1 MGMIVPDPLL
11 GCPSAESAAAAVATE
26 AQVRQ
31 FSGRQIGDKLAT
43 FRSELIACGQELR
56 WTQALLQGGS
66 FVDDT
71 LRMLGRLTCR
81 IGVIGQVKAGKSSL
95 VNALVGKPG
104 LLPTDVNPWTTAVT
118 RLHFG
123 RADAPADVAAEFSF
137 FERNEWEQLANGGGQ
152 LRELT
157 QSLVPG
163 FKVELLHKQV
173 DAMRR
178 RSESRLGPALDS
190 LLGNKHVFST
200 LSPEVLEKYI
210 CASLPDT
217 AAEEKGVYS
226 DVIKTADI
234 YFDRSDFG
242 FPTTIIDTPGTND
255 PYLVRDEIA
264 RRALESAH
272 LHIVVLTPQQALS
285 PADVALLRIL
295 RGLSKD
301 RIVVFLNRID
311 QLGDVARDAAAIVQ
325 HVREGLRRE
334 LPESEFAVVAGSA
347 FWADTALRGSEADV
361 EQAWSARAKAYAQHL
376 AKEAGSSVAIGAG
389 EDDTE
394 QRARSL
400 FLCSGL
406 PALFD
411 VLARLALEGHT
422 GRVLTRVSRAF
433 RELAGVGENAAR
445 HALTEVEGGADQE
458 EGDEELRAADA
469 EVKTVLTD
477 AQERGNLLIEG
488 QCTKIAEALQAAMR
502 SFSDAECRKLRHAIA
517 ERQAGSGVW
526 SCDLTLLRQQ
536 LEETLVAAYRA
547 AEQEMGKLE
556 TELRLQLQEVL
567 KRYNP
572 QWASRDGGGGEPGSL
587 ELPTLGTPSIVLQ
600 LDEPWWKR
608 WWRPG
613 RSSERHAAALDRLI
627 ENEFSA
633 IAGTLAQTAR
643 TQLVAR
649 QSSALEE
656 ANVIYVG
663 LLDLLKEQSGLRREQ
678 ARASTS
684 DEDSQRE
691 AAELERIREARIAEL
706 KRRASDMNL
715 LADRLEMSL
724 LADRLESID
733 QDVRREDQQG
743 VVTS

>member
-1 MGMIVPDPLL
+1 MIVPDPLP
-11 GCPSAESAAAAVATE
+11 GSANMSGTPAPVATE

-31 FSGRQIGDKLAT
+31 FSRRQIGDKLET
-43 FRSELIACGQELR
+43 LRSELVTCGRELR
-56 WTQALLQGGS
+56 WTQALMQGGS
-66 FVDDT
+66 FIDDT
-71 LRMLGRLTCR
+71 LRMLDLLTCR

-95 VNALVGKPG
+95 VNALMGKPG

-123 RADAPADVAAEFSF
+123 RVDTPVDVAAEFTF
-137 FERNEWEQLANGGGQ
+137 FEPNEWEQLANGGGQ

-173 DAMRR
+173 DVMRR

-190 LLGNKHVFST
+190 LLGKKHVFPA
-200 LSPEVLEKYI
+200 LSAEALEKYI

-217 AAEEKGVYS
+217 ADEQKGVYS

-234 YFDRSDFG
+234 YFGRSDFG

-272 LHIVVLTPQQALS
+272 VHIVVLTPQQALS

-295 RGLSKD
+295 RGLSRD

-311 QLGDVARDAAAIVQ
+311 QLGDVARDSAAIVQ

-334 LPESEFAVVAGSA
+334 LPESEFSVVAGSA
-347 FWADTALRGSEADV
+347 FWADTALRGSQADI

-376 AKEAGSSVAIGAG
+376 SQQAGSSAGAGAGAAG

-411 VLARLALEGHT
+411 VLARLALDSHT

-433 RELAGVGENAAR
+433 HELARVGENAAR
-445 HALTEVEGGADQE
+445 HALTQAEGGAD

-477 AQERGNLLIEG
+477 LQERGNLLINDHG
-488 QCTKIAEALQAAMR
+488 AKIAEALQAAMR
-502 SFSDAECRKLRHAIA
+502 SFSDAECRKLRDAIA
-517 ERQAGSGVW
+517 EGQAGSDVW

-536 LEETLVAAYRA
+536 LEEALVAAYRA
-547 AEQEMGKLE
+547 AEQEIGKLE
-556 TELRLQLQEVL
+556 TELRLQLQQVL

-572 QWASRDGGGGEPGSL
+572 QWASPETGGGEPGTL
-587 ELPTLGTPSIVLQ
+587 ELPTIGTPSIVLK
-600 LDEPWWKR
+600 LDEPWWKG

-613 RSSERHAAALDRLI
+613 RSSERHAAALARLI
-627 ENEFSA
+627 ETEFSA
-633 IAGTLAQTAR
+633 IAGTLTQTAR
-643 TQLVAR
+643 TQLEAR

-663 LLDLLKEQSGLRREQ
+663 LIDLLKEQNRARREQ
-678 ARASTS
+678 ARAATS
-684 DEDSQRE
+684 GEDSQRA
-691 AAELERIREARIAEL
+691 AAELQRIREARIAEL
-706 KRRASDMNL
+706 KKQASDMSL

-733 QDVRREDQQG
+733 RDVRREDQPA
-743 VVTS
+743 S

>member
-1 MGMIVPDPLL
+1 MGMIVPDPLP
-11 GCPSAESAAAAVATE
+11 GSAPGTPAPVATE

-31 FSGRQIGDKLAT
+31 FSRRQIGDKLDT
-43 FRSELIACGQELR
+43 LRSELVTCGRELR
-56 WTQALLQGGS
+56 WTQALMQGS
-66 FVDDT
+66 PFVDDT
-71 LRMLGRLTCR
+71 LRMLDRLTCR

-95 VNALVGKPG
+95 VNALMGKPG

-123 RADAPADVAAEFSF
+123 HADAPVDVAAEFTF
-137 FERNEWEQLANGGGQ
+137 FEPNEWEQLANGGGQ

-163 FKVELLHKQV
+163 FKLELLHKQV
-173 DAMRR
+173 DVMRR
-178 RSESRLGPALDS
+178 RSESRLGPALGS
-190 LLGNKHVFST
+190 LLGNKHVFPA
-200 LSPEVLEKYI
+200 LSAEVLEKYI

-217 AAEEKGVYS
+217 ADDQKGVYS

-234 YFDRSDFG
+234 YFGRTGFG

-272 LHIVVLTPQQALS
+272 VHIVVLTPQQALS

-295 RGLSKD
+295 RGLNRD
-301 RIVVFLNRID
+301 RVVVFLNRID

-334 LPESEFAVVAGSA
+334 LPGSEFPVVAGSA
-347 FWADTALRGSEADV
+347 FWADTALRGSAADV
-361 EQAWSARAKAYAQHL
+361 EEAWSAKAKAYAQHL
-376 AKEAGSSVAIGAG
+376 SPQAGSAISAGAAG

-411 VLARLALEGHT
+411 VLARLALDSHT

-433 RELAGVGENAAR
+433 HELARVGENAAR
-445 HALTEVEGGADQE
+445 HALAQAEGGADQE
-458 EGDEELRAADA
+458 GDQELRAVDA
-469 EVKTVLTD
+469 EVKTVLAD
-477 AQERGNLLIEG
+477 LQERGDLLIEDHG
-488 QCTKIAEALQAAMR
+488 AKIAEALRAAMR
-502 SFSDAECRKLRHAIA
+502 SFSDAECRKLRDAIA
-517 ERQAGSGVW
+517 EGQAGSGVW

-536 LEETLVAAYRA
+536 LEEALVAAYRE
-547 AEQEMGKLE
+547 AEQDIGKLD
-556 TELRLQLQEVL
+556 TELRLQLQQVL

-572 QWASRDGGGGEPGSL
+572 QWASPEAGGGEPGSL
-587 ELPTLGTPSIVLQ
+587 ELPTIGTPSMVLQ

-608 WWRPG
+608 WWRFG

-627 ENEFSA
+627 EKEFSA
-633 IAGTLAQTAR
+633 IAGTLAQTAH
-643 TQLVAR
+643 TQLEAR
-649 QSSALEE
+649 RSSALEE

-663 LLDLLKEQSGLRREQ
+663 LIDLLKAQSRARREQ
-678 ARASTS
+678 ASAATS
-684 DEDSQRE
+684 GEDSQRA
-691 AAELERIREARIAEL
+691 AAELQRIREARIAEL
-706 KRRASDMNL
+706 KKQASDMSL

-733 QDVRREDQQG
+733 RDVRREDQPAG
-743 VVTS
+743 

>member
-1 MGMIVPDPLL
+1 MVVPDPLP
-11 GCPSAESAAAAVATE
+11 GSACVSSTAAPVATE

-31 FSGRQIGDKLAT
+31 FSRRQIGDKLETLRA
-43 FRSELIACGQELR
+43 ELIACGRELR
-56 WTQALLQGGS
+56 WTQGLMQGS
-66 FVDDT
+66 PFVDGT
-71 LRMLGRLTCR
+71 LRMLDRLTCR

-95 VNALVGKPG
+95 VNALMGKPG

-123 RADAPADVAAEFSF
+123 HADAPVDVAAEFTF
-137 FERNEWEQLANGGGQ
+137 FEPDEWEQLANGGGQ

-173 DAMRR
+173 DVMRR
-178 RSESRLGPALDS
+178 RSESRLGPALGS
-190 LLGNKHVFST
+190 LLGNKHAFPS
-200 LSPEVLEKYI
+200 LSAEVLEKYI

-217 AAEEKGVYS
+217 ADDQKGVYS

-234 YFDRSDFG
+234 YFGRSDFG

-272 LHIVVLTPQQALS
+272 VHIVVLTPQQALS

-311 QLGDVARDAAAIVQ
+311 QLGDVARDAATIVQ
-325 HVREGLRRE
+325 HVQEGLRRE
-334 LPESEFAVVAGSA
+334 LPESEFSVVAGSA

-361 EQAWSARAKAYAQHL
+361 EQAWSAKAKAYAQHL
-376 AKEAGSSVAIGAG
+376 SQQAGSSTGAGAGAVG
-389 EDDTE
+389 EDDAE

-411 VLARLALEGHT
+411 VLGRLALDSHT

-433 RELAGVGENAAR
+433 HELAKVGENAAR
-445 HALTEVEGGADQE
+445 HALTQAEGGADQE

-469 EVKTVLTD
+469 EVKTVLAD
-477 AQERGNLLIEG
+477 LQERGNLLIKDHG
-488 QCTKIAEALQAAMR
+488 AKIAEALQAAMR
-502 SFSDAECRKLRHAIA
+502 SFSDAECRKLRDAIA
-517 ERQAGSGVW
+517 EGQAGSGVW

-536 LEETLVAAYRA
+536 LEEALVTAYRA
-547 AEQEMGKLE
+547 AEQDIGKLE
-556 TELRLQLQEVL
+556 TELRLQLQQVL

-572 QWASRDGGGGEPGSL
+572 QWASPEAAGSEPGTL
-587 ELPTLGTPSIVLQ
+587 ELPTIGTPSIVLK

-608 WWRPG
+608 WWRLG
-613 RSSERHAAALDRLI
+613 RSSERHAAALARLI
-627 ENEFSA
+627 EKEFSA
-633 IAGTLAQTAR
+633 IASTLAQTAR
-643 TQLVAR
+643 TQLDAR
-649 QSSALEE
+649 QASALEE
-656 ANVIYVG
+656 ANVIYAG
-663 LLDLLKEQSGLRREQ
+663 LIDLLKEQSRARREQ
-678 ARASTS
+678 ASAATS
-684 DEDSQRE
+684 AEDSQR
-691 AAELERIREARIAEL
+691 AAEEQQRIREARIAEL
-706 KRRASDMNL
+706 KKQASDMSL
-715 LADRLEMSL
+715 LAERLEMSL

-733 QDVRREDQQG
+733 QDVRREDQPA
-743 VVTS
+743 S